1 MTRHKDPKQS
11 DRNVLLFNVLSDIRI
26 VLNEARKQ
34 FTEVEELHSELS
46 EGIMV
51 ASTMTNEV
59 GLAIV
64 SLFHEVPLLN
74 QMIECRGDYM
84 GLTCG
89 SDSLLYFLGKL
100 ADVLSPQYK
109 LIEEDILRVRIK
121 TTGILEATF
130 TWQEELFLLCDVGGQ
145 RSERRKWI
153 HCFGSVAAII
163 YLVASNEYDMGIEEA
178 YANSI
183 EESLS
188 QFKIITGTSFFQK
201 MTFIVFF
208 NKIDLLEKKLKRVP
222 FSQAF
227 SDYREDPNVSAV
239 TNATQYLRKLY
250 QASSTG
256 RRVFFHN
263 TCSLDRQ
270 VCHKVWESIVQSA
283 LDDALSTSGL

>member
-121 TTGILEATF
+121 TTGILEVRAPGWWTSKRDVTYSLHTF
-130 TWQEELFLLCDVGGQ
+130 Q
-145 RSERRKWI
+145 RPHLHGKKN
-153 HCFGSVAAII
+153 CFYCVM
-163 YLVASNEYDMGIEEA
+163 LVVREVR
-178 YANSI
+178 
-183 EESLS
+183 EESGFTVS
-188 QFKIITGTSFFQK
+188 
-201 MTFIVFF
+201 
-208 NKIDLLEKKLKRVP
+208 DLWL
-222 FSQAF
+222 Q
-227 SDYREDPNVSAV
+227 
-239 TNATQYLRKLY
+239 
-250 QASSTG
+250 
-256 RRVFFHN
+256 
-263 TCSLDRQ
+263 
-270 VCHKVWESIVQSA
+270 
-283 LDDALSTSGL
+283 